1 MRILV
6 ISDIHSNLTAL
17 ETIISDAGICDETWC
32 LGDLVGYGP
41 DPNECIR
48 VIRQLPNLKCI
59 IGNHDAAV
67 LEKLDTD
74 TFNNDA
80 KKAID
85 WTRDFLSSEGNT
97 FLQSLPETLEM
108 DLVTL
113 VHGSPHYP
121 VWEYLLDIYTATQNF
136 EYFRTTFC
144 FVGHTHFPVIFHQP
158 DKNKSAILAIP
169 EPGIKYS
176 MPIRSILN
184 PGSAGQPRDRDP
196 RASYAIYYPEQ
207 QIWEN
212 CRVAYDIKSVQ
223 ERMAVAHLPEKHI
236 QRLAGG
242 W

>member
-32 LGDLVGYGP
+32 LGDLVGYEP

-85 WTRDFLSSEGNT
+85 WTRDF
-97 FLQSLPETLEM
+97 
-108 DLVTL
+108 
-113 VHGSPHYP
+113 
-121 VWEYLLDIYTATQNF
+121 YLLREIP
-136 EYFRTTFC
+136 FC
-144 FVGHTHFPVIFHQP
+144 
-158 DKNKSAILAIP
+158 K
-169 EPGIKYS
+169 
-176 MPIRSILN
+176 
-184 PGSAGQPRDRDP
+184 
-196 RASYAIYYPEQ
+196 
-207 QIWEN
+207 
-212 CRVAYDIKSVQ
+212 AYQKPWKWI
-223 ERMAVAHLPEKHI
+223 
-236 QRLAGG
+236 
-242 W
+242 